1 MPAAAEPVDAA
12 GAAVEVARNAL
23 AAAEAV
29 ATQAYETYNAE
40 ANLVNQQMFTI
51 KANKVDL
58 ASRALGRAWA
68 ALVEVVVGDFR
79 WAH

>member
-1 MPAAAEPVDAA
+1 M
-12 GAAVEVARNAL
+12 
-23 AAAEAV
+23 
-29 ATQAYETYNAE
+29 
-40 ANLVNQQMFTI
+40 NQQMFTI